1 MPRFSSLSLTLAVLG
16 LTVLLGGCDRE
27 SEGSAQQAAQGKV
40 KPPPGLPGEIDRSH
54 KGSLAPEMNFMDP
67 DHKILEFSKLKGTPT
82 LINLWATWCAPC
94 VIEMPLL
101 DDVAEAYKGK
111 LRVVTLSQD
120 LQGAAK
126 VKPFFAARKLR
137 HLEPW
142 LDPQNALIFH
152 YGGGT
157 LPLTV
162 LYDAQGREVW
172 RIAGGYDWSSKEA
185 RALIEEGIAPAPAS

>member
-16 LTVLLGGCDRE
+16 LTISLGGCDRE
-27 SEGSAQQAAQGKV
+27 SEGAAQQAADSEV
-40 KPPPGLPGEIDRSH
+40 KPAPGLPGEIDRGH
-54 KGSLAPEMNFMDP
+54 KGSRAPNMSFMDP
-67 DHKILEFSKLKGTPT
+67 DRRIVELSKLKGTPA
-82 LINLWATWCAPC
+82 LVNLWATWCAPC
-94 VIEMPLL
+94 VIEMPQL
-101 DDVAEAYKGK
+101 DDLANDYDGK

-120 LQGAAK
+120 IQGAAK
-126 VKPFFAARKLR
+126 VKPFFAQRKFR

-162 LYDAQGREVW
+162 LYDAEGREVW

-185 RALIEEGIAPAPAS
+185 RALIEEGIAK